1 MVAIRPDTRIGDLVK
16 EHPALLE
23 VLADYAPAFEKLRN
37 PLLRRTIGRLA
48 TLAQAA
54 RMGEV
59 DLVDLLRTLR
69 EAVGEPQPDVG
80 PQCVVEEETETPLPL
95 SAATP
100 HRPGWLDEAQV
111 AARLDARPLHA
122 RGENPLL
129 VVVQAAQEVPP
140 GQILILDNNF
150 EPLPLYDVL
159 GRLGFV
165 PWARQQGADDWRVFF
180 YRLGPG
186 KDGAPAGELA
196 ASEGA
201 PPVASVTIDVSQLT
215 PPQPMIRVLEA
226 LAGLQPGET
235 LLVRH
240 VQRPMYLYSKLDEM
254 GHQHQTWELGP
265 DQVEILIRVEGN
277 GSA

>member
-1 MVAIRPDTRIGDLVK
+1 MVAIRPDTRIGDLLK

-23 VLADYAPAFEKLRN
+23 VLAGYAPAFEKLRN
-37 PLLRRTIGRLA
+37 PLLRRTVGRLA
-48 TLAQAA
+48 TLAQVA

-69 EAVGEPQPDVG
+69 EAVGEPQPEG
-80 PQCVVEEETETPLPL
+80 GAQGLAEEETAVSLPL

-100 HRPGWLDEAQV
+100 HRPGWLDGAQV

-122 RGENPLL
+122 RGENLL
-129 VVVQAAQEVPP
+129 PVIVRAARQVPA
-140 GQILILDNNF
+140 GQVLVLDNNF

-165 PWARQQGADDWRVFF
+165 PWARRQGADDWQVFF

-186 KDGAPAGELA
+186 EEASAAGEPA
-196 ASEGA
+196 AGEGA

-215 PPQPMIRVLEA
+215 PPQPMMRVLEA
-226 LAGLQPGET
+226 LAGLAPGET

-240 VQRPMYLYSKLDEM
+240 VKRPMYLYSKLDEM
-254 GHQHQTWELGP
+254 GHRHQTWELGP
-265 DQVEILIRVEGN
+265 DRVEILIRVG
-277 GSA
+277 GAGGA